1 MENCRNHVTQ
11 YNMTTEVVCTLMP
24 NPSCQHLFTQMVEI
38 VVVMTI
44 VDEDMAGV
52 AMDILSVA
60 INVDQ

>member
-1 MENCRNHVTQ
+1 
-11 YNMTTEVVCTLMP
+11 
-24 NPSCQHLFTQMVEI
+24 MVEI

-60 INVDQ
+60 INVDQWFPTNCNVDIVFYRDRTNDEHPYYK